1 VLVPESLHDAFVAE
15 LATAVTTFFGAD
27 PSKSADYGRIVNAR
41 HHARLTGLLDD
52 RGGYDMVAVGGERDA
67 DSRYIAPTVLT
78 GVKPD
83 SAVMEAEIFGPIL
96 PVLAYD
102 HLDDAVA
109 FVNDRPK
116 PLALYVFGS
125 RPVAIDR
132 VVEHTS
138 AGGVTVNHTL
148 LHVSVADLPFG
159 GVGASGMG
167 AYHGEAGFHVF
178 SHAKPILHRST
189 KADSRVAYPPYT
201 AFKQK
206 LLRKLL

>member
-1 VLVPESLHDAFVAE
+1 MA
-15 LATAVTTFFGAD
+15 ATT
-27 PSKSADYGRIVNAR
+27 PSRSAASATPIA
-41 HHARLTGLLDD
+41 
-52 RGGYDMVAVGGERDA
+52 
-67 DSRYIAPTVLT
+67 RYIAPTVLT

-83 SAVMEAEIFGPIL
+83 AAVMDDEIFGPIL
-96 PVLAYD
+96 PVLAYEQ
-102 HLDDAVA
+102 LDDAIA

-125 RPVAIDR
+125 RAVAIDR
-132 VVEHTS
+132 VIEHTS

-178 SHAKPILHRST
+178 SHAKPILQRST
-189 KADSRVAYPPYT
+189 KPDSQDRLSPVHRLQAII
-201 AFKQK
+201 
-206 LLRKLL
+206 LRRIL